1 MTEIIN
7 YRGGFTM
14 DSGNKTAMLAVALII
29 GLVVGGFGGWMIG
42 DMKKDN
48 AMTASANTS
57 SMAEQKSGV
66 LVGGA
71 LMVRDKDIVDNAVNA
86 PNVSTVV
93 SLVKKADLVETL
105 KSEGPFTVF
114 APNND
119 AFGKLDKATV
129 ASLQMPENKAALANI
144 LTYHVVPGTYTTA
157 ALKVMAQKGESLTTV
172 QGQMLMPVLEDG
184 KLMIQDASG
193 GKVSVETSDVISSN
207 GVTHVIASVLM
218 PKS

>member
-1 MTEIIN
+1 ME
-7 YRGGFTM
+7 
-14 DSGNKTAMLAVALII
+14 SGNKLGMAAVALVI
-29 GLVVGGFGGWMIG
+29 GLIVGGLTGGWIAG
-42 DMKKDN
+42 MKKDDT
-48 AMTASANTS
+48 MTANTTTQ
-57 SMAEQKSGV
+57 AADQKSGV

-86 PNVSTVV
+86 PNVTTVV

-119 AFGKLDKATV
+119 AFGKLDAATV
-129 ASLQMPENKAALANI
+129 ESLQKPENKAALASI

-157 ALKVMAQKGESLTTV
+157 ALKVMAQKGESLTSV

-184 KLMIQDASG
+184 KLMIQDAMG
-193 GKVSVETSDVISSN
+193 GKVSLETSDVISSN
-207 GVTHVIASVLM
+207 GVTHVITSVLM
-218 PKS
+218 PKAS